1 MAKWTKRNN
10 PHTWGRKRSP
20 VARTRTQIVR
30 YSPPRVAAP
39 IVIRTSGS
47 RGSHKKK
54 HHRRHGGGDGLTQQK
69 LVQLA
74 LGGAAFGFIEKSFG
88 AQLPTL
94 PIIGRAGTITLV
106 AFYFSKGRAGG
117 ILKDVARAGAVLAGY
132 QIGTTGKISGEDVL
146 AGNVAPQISGIAAQV

>member
-10 PHTWGRKRSP
+10 PHTWGRKAP
-20 VARTRTQIVR
+20 VARTKTQIVR
-30 YSPPRVAAP
+30 YTAPRTAAP
-39 IVIRTSGS
+39 IVIRTSPRS
-47 RGSHKKK
+47 SHKKK
-54 HHRRHGGGDGLTQQK
+54 HHRKHGGDGGLTQQK
-69 LVQLA
+69 LISLA

-106 AFYFSKGRAGG
+106 AFYFSKGRSGG

-146 AGNVAPQISGIAAQV
+146 AGEVVPQISGIAAQV